1 MKLIVIGGGWAG
13 CAAAIAAK
21 KAGAE
26 VEIFER
32 TDMLLGVGNVGGIM
46 RNNGRYTA
54 AEELIALGAGELIN
68 IMDRNAIHKNVDFP
82 QHKHAWLCDVSKVE
96 PEVRKYI
103 LSLGIKVNFTSR
115 AINVVKEDRKIK
127 AIKFYGKDT
136 VEGDIFVESTGSTG
150 SMDNCNKYGNGCVM
164 CVLRCP
170 TFGMRVSLS
179 SKAGISDIPGERGD
193 GTIGA
198 FSGSCEIPRESV
210 SPEILKEL
218 EEKGSVI
225 LKVPEEDI
233 NMDKLNAKV
242 CQQYALKEFA
252 ENIVLLDTGHIKVMT
267 SYYPLE
273 KLRKIKGLANAR
285 YIDPY
290 SGGVGN
296 SIRYLS
302 STPRDN
308 DMRVN
313 GLDNMFVAGEKAG
326 FFIGHT
332 EAMGTGTLAGHNA
345 VRSHLGLEAIILPR
359 ETVIGDI
366 IAYANER
373 LNTEDGRK
381 VRHTFSGAEYFER
394 MKKLGLYS
402 INNDEIKKKIEDL
415 GLTNIFN
422 KKL

>member
-1 MKLIVIGGGWAG
+1 
-13 CAAAIAAK
+13 
-21 KAGAE
+21 
-26 VEIFER
+26 
-32 TDMLLGVGNVGGIM
+32 
-46 RNNGRYTA
+46 
-54 AEELIALGAGELIN
+54 
-68 IMDRNAIHKNVDFP
+68 
-82 QHKHAWLCDVSKVE
+82 
-96 PEVRKYI
+96 
-103 LSLGIKVNFTSR
+103 
-115 AINVVKEDRKIK
+115 
-127 AIKFYGKDT
+127 
-136 VEGDIFVESTGSTG
+136 
-150 SMDNCNKYGNGCVM
+150 MDNCNKYGNGCVM